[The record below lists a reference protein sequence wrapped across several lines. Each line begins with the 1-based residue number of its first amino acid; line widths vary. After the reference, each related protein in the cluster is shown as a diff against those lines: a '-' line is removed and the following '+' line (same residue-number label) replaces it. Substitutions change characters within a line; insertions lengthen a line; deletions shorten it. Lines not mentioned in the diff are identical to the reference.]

1 MRGSGAQARA
11 EQDCASNGRLRD
23 PGCDGN
29 DSDEKLVMG
38 ELRLRWATTS
48 IIDTQDGLDWQSR
61 DLELVPALLLMVA
74 PLEVPTK
81 AATGSCTAG
90 TVQGTGPAGNALCI
104 SGLGRCSSGVLVE
117 AQGGLDEPPVA
128 GWVSG
133 NEGSRR
139 MLVIKTR
146 QPSLDS
152 SRGCVSLGV

>member
-1 MRGSGAQARA
+1 
-11 EQDCASNGRLRD
+11 
-23 PGCDGN
+23 
-29 DSDEKLVMG
+29 MG

-61 DLELVPALLLMVA
+61 DLELVLLLMVA
-74 PLEVPTK
+74 ALEAAK
-81 AATGSCTAG
+81 AATRSCTAG

-133 NEGSRR
+133 DEGSRR
-139 MLVIKTR
+139 MLVIETR

-152 SRGCVSLGV
+152 SRGCVSWGV